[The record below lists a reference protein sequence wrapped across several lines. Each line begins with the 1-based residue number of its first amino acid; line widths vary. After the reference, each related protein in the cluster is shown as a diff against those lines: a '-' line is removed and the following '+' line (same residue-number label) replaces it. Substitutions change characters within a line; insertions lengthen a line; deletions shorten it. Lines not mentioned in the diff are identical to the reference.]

1 MKEGDEEEE
10 DDDEGE
16 EEEEEEEE
24 ESVLVLQDTVQV
36 CDVADGEPED
46 LNLGELLVRRQG
58 GQQAPQC
65 GEGRVERL
73 EHTGLIL
80 VYTSNVCIIT
90 LKSV

>member
-1 MKEGDEEEE
+1 M
-10 DDDEGE
+10 
-16 EEEEEEEE
+16 EEEEE

-36 CDVADGEPED
+36 RDVADGEPED
-46 LNLGELLVRRQG
+46 LNLGQLLVRRQG

-73 EHTGLIL
+73 YIQ
-80 VYTSNVCIIT
+80 YTSNVCIIT